1 MFEPDFRNDKE
12 YVYLSNDLKEQCDK
26 SYETIKNQYSS
37 FMKDGI
43 IDDTEYK
50 QLNNVYLKEH
60 SNVINTIR
68 LLDKQS
74 KEDDWKEK
82 NLDEYNDKN
91 GINVKLH
98 NINENDD
105 EE

>member
-1 MFEPDFRNDKE
+1 MKH
-12 YVYLSNDLKEQCDK
+12 KK
-26 SYETIKNQYSS
+26 SI
-37 FMKDGI
+37 FIIMKDGI

-82 NLDEYNDKN
+82 NL
-91 GINVKLH
+91 G
-98 NINENDD
+98 
-105 EE
+105 